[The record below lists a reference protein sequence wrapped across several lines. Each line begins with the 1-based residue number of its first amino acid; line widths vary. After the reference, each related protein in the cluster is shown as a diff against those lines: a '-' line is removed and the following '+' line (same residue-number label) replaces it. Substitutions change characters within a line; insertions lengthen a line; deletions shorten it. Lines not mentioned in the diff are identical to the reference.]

1 MKIKC
6 VKSTGSLQFKVPIL
20 IIGVYF
26 LVILPCTQIFFRTH
40 PWLYKYTDI
49 IFFTMVVMLAAYK
62 TNLTEL
68 GFSKKYLNQHLVL
81 GLIAGGILLFSLPL
95 LETGLKS
102 TGLIDHELFGEKSQ
116 SHVSNSLS
124 SLPEQLTT
132 LIFIPLIEQIF
143 FTGIILQS
151 LLKKI
156 NAITAVYTSS
166 LIYTLAGFKLTL
178 GTFGLGICASSLYKL
193 TGTLYA
199 SILFHISCAL
209 GGILL
214 ENIYPKIRII
224 LGFLY

>member
-1 MKIKC
+1 M
-6 VKSTGSLQFKVPIL
+6 TRQRLQEIL
-20 IIGVYF
+20 KGFEDLSILVVGDFF
-26 LVILPCTQIFFRTH
+26 LDEYLI
-40 PWLYKYTDI
+40 TDPA
-49 IFFTMVVMLAAYK
+49 LA
-62 TNLTEL
+62 E
-68 GFSKKYLNQHLVL
+68 FS
-81 GLIAGGILLFSLPL
+81 
-95 LETGLKS
+95 LETGLEAI
-102 TGLIDHELFGEKSQ
+102 GLIDHEFFGEKSQ
-116 SHVSNSLS
+116 SHVSNNLS

>member
-1 MKIKC
+1 M
-6 VKSTGSLQFKVPIL
+6 PIL
-20 IIGVYF
+20 IVGVYF

-49 IFFTMVVMLAAYK
+49 IFFTIVVMLAAYK

-95 LETGLKS
+95 LETGLES
-102 TGLIDHELFGEKSQ
+102 IGLIHHEFFGEKSQ
-116 SHVSNSLS
+116 SHVSNNLS

-178 GTFGLGICASSLYKL
+178 GTFGLGIGASSLYKL

>member
-1 MKIKC
+1 M
-6 VKSTGSLQFKVPIL
+6 V
-20 IIGVYF
+20 
-26 LVILPCTQIFFRTH
+26 VILA
-40 PWLYKYTDI
+40 L
-49 IFFTMVVMLAAYK
+49 YK

-68 GFSKKYLNQHLVL
+68 GFSKKYLTQHLVL

-116 SHVSNSLS
+116 HHDLNSLS
-124 SLPEQLTT
+124 LLPEQLTT
-132 LIFIPLIEQIF
+132 LVFIPLIEQIF

-151 LLKKI
+151 LLKKM

-178 GTFGLGICASSLYKL
+178 GTFGLGIGASSLYKL